1 MEIPILYEDEYCL
14 VVNKPSN
21 LIVHHSSFARNI
33 EETSLTDVVREK
45 GFPNASPVHRLDRK
59 TSGCLLFAKEKEYVS
74 TFQQLFES
82 DQIEKKYIAL
92 VRGWLPE
99 SGIIDSPVKNERG
112 NYKEALTHFK
122 TIEKLELPFAFSKY
136 PTQRYS
142 LIELIPKTGRFHQLR
157 IHCSK
162 IGHPII
168 NDPKHGDRHHNH
180 FFENEIGIKNLFL
193 HAGELNFKHPFTKD
207 EVKLNASILES
218 WKELIANLST

>member
-1 MEIPILYEDEYCL
+1 

-33 EETSLTDVVREK
+33 EETSLTDLVREK

-59 TSGCLLFAKEKEYVS
+59 TSGCLLFSKEKEFVS

-82 DQIEKKYIAL
+82 DQIEKKYTAL

-99 SGIIDSPVKNERG
+99 SGVIDSPVKNERG
-112 NYKEALTHFK
+112 NYKEALTLFK
-122 TIEKLELPFAFSKY
+122 TIELLELPFAFSKY

-142 LIELIPKTGRFHQLR
+142 LVELSPKTGRYHQLR
-157 IHCSK
+157 IHCAK

-180 FFENEIGIKNLFL
+180 FFENELGITNLFL
-193 HAGELNFKHPFTKD
+193 HAEELNFIHPFINKKVQILD
-207 EVKLNASILES
+207 SILEN
-218 WKELIANLST
+218 WKELLEKLST

>member
-33 EETSLTDVVREK
+33 EETSLTDLVREK

-59 TSGCLLFAKEKEYVS
+59 TSGCLLFSKEKEFVS

-82 DQIEKKYIAL
+82 DQIEKKYTAL

-99 SGIIDSPVKNERG
+99 SGVIDSPVKNERG
-112 NYKEALTHFK
+112 NYKEALTLFK
-122 TIEKLELPFAFSKY
+122 TIELLELPFAFSKY

-142 LIELIPKTGRFHQLR
+142 LVELSPKTGRYHQLR
-157 IHCSK
+157 IHCAK

-180 FFENEIGIKNLFL
+180 FFENELGITNLFL
-193 HAGELNFKHPFTKD
+193 HAEELNFIHPFINKKVQILD
-207 EVKLNASILES
+207 SILEN
-218 WKELIANLST
+218 WKELLEKLST

>member
-33 EETSLTDVVREK
+33 EETSLTDLVREK

-59 TSGCLLFAKEKEYVS
+59 TSGCLLFSKEKEFVS

-82 DQIEKKYIAL
+82 DQIEKKYTAL

-99 SGIIDSPVKNERG
+99 SGVIDSPVKNERG

-122 TIEKLELPFAFSKY
+122 TIELLELPFAFSKY

-142 LIELIPKTGRFHQLR
+142 LVELSPKTGRYHQLR
-157 IHCSK
+157 IHCAK

-180 FFENEIGIKNLFL
+180 FFENELGITNLFL
-193 HAGELNFKHPFTKD
+193 HAEELNFIHPFINKKVQILD
-207 EVKLNASILES
+207 SILEN
-218 WKELIANLST
+218 WKELLEKLST

>member
-33 EETSLTDVVREK
+33 EETSLTDLVREK

-59 TSGCLLFAKEKEYVS
+59 TSGCLLFSKEKEFVS

-99 SGIIDSPVKNERG
+99 SGVIDSPVKNERG

-122 TIEKLELPFAFSKY
+122 SIEQLELPFAFSKY
-136 PTQRYS
+136 PTQRYT
-142 LIELIPKTGRFHQLR
+142 LVELSPKTGRYHQLR
-157 IHCSK
+157 IHCAK

-180 FFENEIGIKNLFL
+180 FLENELEITNLFL
-193 HAGELNFKHPFTKD
+193 HAGELKFKHPVTNI
-207 EVKLNASILES
+207 EISILCERPTFWNQIS
-218 WKELIANLST
+218 FNF

>member
-1 MEIPILYEDEYCL
+1 MEIPILFEDEYCL

-33 EETSLTDVVREK
+33 EETSLTDLVREK
-45 GFPNASPVHRLDRK
+45 GFPNTSPVHRLDRK
-59 TSGCLLFAKEKEYVS
+59 TSGCLLFSKEKEFVS

-82 DQIEKKYIAL
+82 DQIEKKYTAL
-92 VRGWLPE
+92 VRGWIPE
-99 SGIIDSPVKNERG
+99 SGVIDSPVKNERG

-122 TIEKLELPFAFSKY
+122 TIELLELPFAFSKY

-142 LIELIPKTGRFHQLR
+142 LVELSPKTGRYHQLR
-157 IHCSK
+157 IHCAK

-180 FFENEIGIKNLFL
+180 FFENELGITNLFL
-193 HAGELNFKHPFTKD
+193 NAEELNFIHPFINKK
-207 EVKLNASILES
+207 VQILDSTLEN
-218 WKELIANLST
+218 WKELLEKLST